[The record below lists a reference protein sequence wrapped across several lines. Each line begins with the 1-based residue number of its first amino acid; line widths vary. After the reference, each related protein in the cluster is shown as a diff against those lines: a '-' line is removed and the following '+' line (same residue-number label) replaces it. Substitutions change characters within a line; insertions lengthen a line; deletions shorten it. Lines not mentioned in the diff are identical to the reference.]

1 MNRRNFIK
9 SGISLAGI
17 TGIMGITPIL
27 ANSNDNVPLYKQFD
41 WISLP
46 VAKVFRVE
54 IHPNGEHMLACVPIA
69 VMTEKLNLCSGGIDL
84 TEEKFTSIVNTR
96 LELPNGIIN
105 YSDFFKQTYYTNELL
120 LNAAKELGFTH
131 LYCFGRVY
139 TADGVAHY
147 YVRGAKFPEWKTIN
161 GQLKVVEVNEEGRT
175 EREVLTNKWSGYL

>member
-1 MNRRNFIK
+1 MNRREFIK

-17 TGIMGITPIL
+17 TGVMGITPLL
-27 ANSNDNVPLYKQFD
+27 ANSNDTVPLYKQFD

-84 TEEKFTSIVNTR
+84 TEEKFTFNTQSR
-96 LELPNGIIN
+96 FIIDMK
-105 YSDFFKQTYYTNELL
+105 YQQTYYTNELL

-139 TADGVAHY
+139 TADGMEHY